1 VFDGGHSL
9 MIACIFYTADIDS
22 LFFRQLQEI
31 LELIQFQIVVDH
43 QSFLNEFFIVSG
55 FEIILDLHE
64 VFLYPINFFLDVTVL
79 NWKPLDESE

>member
-9 MIACIFYTADIDS
+9 MIACIFDTADIDS

-64 VFLYPINFFLDVTVL
+64 VFLYPINFFLDITVL
-79 NWKPLDESE
+79 NWEPLDESE

>member
-1 VFDGGHSL
+1 
-9 MIACIFYTADIDS
+9 MIACIFDTADIDS

-64 VFLYPINFFLDVTVL
+64 VFLYPINFFLDITVL
-79 NWKPLDESE
+79 NWEPLDESE

>member
-1 VFDGGHSL
+1 

-43 QSFLNEFFIVSG
+43 QSFLNELFIVSG
-55 FEIILDLHE
+55 LEIILDLHE

-79 NWKPLDESE
+79 NWEPLDESE